1 MWFLQMQ
8 ERCLLNTYNYS
19 SEFFFDHNLQ
29 DEILWLQKNF
39 IYWILFYCTQG
50 QFVHEYVGELIDEE
64 EVKRR
69 IDESHENNISNY
81 YMLTLDKNRYTLYIF
96 LQYKKKH
103 AFWILVN
110 FGKTNIIERSWF
122 NKVESYKFTI
132 KYCVSF
138 KLTFVLNFKLFC
150 FKLLKIFKHSL
161 KQTFP

>member
-8 ERCLLNTYNYS
+8 EGCLLNTYIYS
-19 SEFFFDHNLQ
+19 SEFFFDHNLR
-29 DEILWLQKNF
+29 DEILWLQKKF
-39 IYWILFYCTQG
+39 FYWIFFYCTQG

-81 YMLTLDKNRYTLYIF
+81 YMLTLDKNRYRLYIF
-96 LQYKKKH
+96 LQYKKTHMPFEWEKKID
-103 AFWILVN
+103 ILVN
-110 FGKTNIIERSWF
+110 LGKTNIIERSWI
-122 NKVESYKFTI
+122 NKVESNKFTI

-150 FKLLKIFKHSL
+150 FKLL
-161 KQTFP
+161 